1 MIDLKKW
8 KTKQRILEMTQQFQI
23 YKCAICGNVVEVL
36 HAGAGELICCGQPM
50 KLQEEK
56 TQEEGNEKHKPIIEE
71 DSEGIVVKVG
81 SVPHPMEEEHYIEW
95 IEIYTD
101 KGRSKKFLKPG
112 EKPEVVFPIKA
123 QKMFAR
129 AYCNVH
135 GLWNC
140 S

>member
-1 MIDLKKW
+1 MAELNK
-8 KTKQRILEMTQQFQI
+8 L
-23 YKCAICGNVVEVL
+23 YKCEICGNVVSVIQ
-36 HAGAGELICCGQPM
+36 AGAGELVCCGQPM
-50 KLQEEK
+50 TLLEEK
-56 TQEEGNEKHKPIIEE
+56 ISDEGKEKHVPIIEKT
-71 DSEGIVVKVG
+71 DAGIVVKVG